1 MALAWTLWMR
11 ADLYS
16 LPRTEED
23 TPLGSYWNPVTRSKE
38 SSTFDSRESCESA
51 KQTTLSGLR
60 SRQGTYDQ
68 GEGTKTTIKVDG
80 DIIVMISQ
88 FKEGKGSEQKI
99 QLFCLDKD
107 P

>member
-1 MALAWTLWMR
+1 MR
-11 ADLYS
+11 TDLYV
-16 LPRTEED
+16 LPRTQED

-38 SSTFDSRESCESA
+38 SSTFDSIESCESA

-68 GEGTKTTIKVDG
+68 GEGKKTTIMVDG

-88 FKEGKGSEQKI
+88 FTNGKGDSEQKI